1 MPGRLQN
8 SVCQN
13 IYSRK
18 ISKKES
24 GHKMGKKIPGWQIAI
39 VFLTIIV
46 SMAYTII
53 NYDGYIHI
61 PLLFA
66 GIVAAVIAKLNGY
79 RWNLLEQGVLS
90 SINAAMQACF
100 ILMVV
105 GMLIASWLSGG
116 IIQVMIYFG
125 LKLLNPSI
133 FLIASCLICCI
144 VALSTG
150 SSWTT
155 AGTVGIA
162 IIGIGTGLGIPVG
175 MTGGAIISGAY
186 FGDKMSP
193 LSDTTNLAPAV
204 AGTTLFE
211 HIRHMVWT
219 VTPSLIIALILF
231 GILGA
236 GHKGVADVSE
246 VEALMEALKA
256 NFNLSPLLFIAPIF
270 IILMVVLKIPAIP
283 GLLFGVVLGVICSGV
298 FQGQDVVAVSVY
310 NLYEGFVS
318 ETGNEFLDALLT
330 RGGIESMFYAISIVF
345 CAMFLGGI
353 LEASN
358 MLRSL
363 CEALLKLAK
372 GTGMLVTVVVFS
384 CILMNLTCGDQYVAI
399 VLPGKMYREEF
410 ENRRLRNKNLSRIL
424 EDAGTMTSSLVPW
437 TTCGAYMSST
447 LGIAVVTYL
456 PYAFLNLLNPLVSI
470 FYGFTGIS
478 MEKMTDEEYAKV
490 MRDREIEKA
499 LADKALEA

>member
-1 MPGRLQN
+1 
-8 SVCQN
+8 
-13 IYSRK
+13 
-18 ISKKES
+18 
-24 GHKMGKKIPGWQIAI
+24 MGKKIPGWQIAI

-46 SMAYTII
+46 SMGYTII
-53 NYDGYIHI
+53 AYDGYIHI

-66 GIVAAVIAKLNGY
+66 GCVAAIIAKINGY
-79 RWNLLEQGVLS
+79 SWNFLEKGILN
-90 SINAAMQACF
+90 SINSAMQACF
-100 ILMVV
+100 ILMIV
-105 GMLIASWLSGG
+105 GMLIASWISGG
-116 IIQVMIYFG
+116 VIQVMIYYG

-133 FLIASCLICCI
+133 FLVASCLICC
-144 VALSTG
+144 VVSLSTG

-162 IIGIGTGLGIPVG
+162 IIGIGAGLGMPVG

-193 LSDTTNLAPAV
+193 LSDTTNLAPAI

-211 HIRHMVWT
+211 HIRHMVWS
-219 VTPSLIIALILF
+219 VTPSLIIALVLF

-236 GHKGVADVSE
+236 GHSGSADVSE
-246 VEALMEALKA
+246 VAALMDALKA
-256 NFNLSPLLFIAPIF
+256 NFNLSPFLFIPPIF
-270 IILMVVLKIPAIP
+270 IIFMVIFRIPAIP
-283 GLLFGVVLGVICSGV
+283 GLLAGVVMGILCSGI
-298 FQGQDVVAVSVY
+298 FQGDDMVAVSVY

-318 ETGNEFLDALLT
+318 ETGNVFLDDLLT

-345 CAMFLGGI
+345 CAMFLGGV
-353 LEASN
+353 LESSN
-358 MLRSL
+358 MLHTL

-372 GTGMLVTVVVFS
+372 GTGGLVTVVVVT
-384 CILMNLTCGDQYVAI
+384 CILMNILCGDQYVAI
-399 VLPGKMYREEF
+399 ILPGKMYREEF

-437 TTCGAYMSST
+437 TTCGAYMSTT
-447 LGIAVVTYL
+447 LGIATLTYL

-478 MEKMTDEEYAKV
+478 IEKMTDKEYEDIMKE
-490 MRDREIEKA
+490 RELERA
-499 LADKALEA
+499 LAEKALEA